1 MTEQL
6 ANREKAGDHSNLAIH
21 AHPSTACRTVTL
33 GESRTDLEVRTCNV
47 RKTHTW
53 VDPCGDNTGSAT
65 AIGTINLNAIFR
77 SSARPFLTTNF
88 GTNLQVNFR
97 VKREN
102 QGWGQYFNGYVF
114 LPEGAKTLAFE
125 AMHKMKLDASKVRAI
140 KLQGQWDTL
149 YSPNVRTECAIEVS
163 PGVRVIFGQPPK
175 APTEKRL
182 QLIRRP

>member
-1 MTEQL
+1 ML
-6 ANREKAGDHSNLAIH
+6 FSGL
-21 AHPSTACRTVTL
+21 PP
-33 GESRTDLEVRTCNV
+33 G
-47 RKTHTW
+47 
-53 VDPCGDNTGSAT
+53 
-65 AIGTINLNAIFR
+65 R
-77 SSARPFLTTNF
+77 SSLLISAP
-88 GTNLQVNFR
+88 NLQVNIR

-102 QGWGQYFNGYVF
+102 QGWGQYFNGYIF

-163 PGVRVIFGQPPK
+163 PGVRMIFGQPPK